1 MTHLFPVKEFK
12 IITILQDVFH
22 LDQPL
27 EDSN

>member
-1 MTHLFPVKEFK
+1 MKHLFSVKEFK
-12 IITILQDVFH
+12 IITILQDVSH

>member
-1 MTHLFPVKEFK
+1 MKHLFPVKEFQ

>member
-1 MTHLFPVKEFK
+1 MKHLFRVKEFK

>member
-1 MTHLFPVKEFK
+1 MKHQFPVKEFK

-22 LDQPL
+22 LDQPP